1 MQLSVMGKETASFRI
16 ARQILSLIKEKNLQP
31 GDRLPPERELASL
44 MKVSRPSLRE
54 ALRTLQIMN
63 IIENRHGSGNYVTS
77 LEPKRLIEHFEAV
90 FALEDST
97 YSELFEARKI
107 LETGITEIAAHRI
120 TDEQINALKSVISEA
135 RKQVDNPD
143 AFLQLD
149 LELHSIILKATGN
162 SILELFMTSVNQL
175 SLYSRKRTSERPEI
189 RRQTLGDHRAIV
201 NALESRNVKKSR
213 AAMLKHLERVE
224 KGLERMG
231 E

>member
-201 NALESRNVKKSR
+201 NALESRDVKKSR

-224 KGLERMG
+224 KRLERMG